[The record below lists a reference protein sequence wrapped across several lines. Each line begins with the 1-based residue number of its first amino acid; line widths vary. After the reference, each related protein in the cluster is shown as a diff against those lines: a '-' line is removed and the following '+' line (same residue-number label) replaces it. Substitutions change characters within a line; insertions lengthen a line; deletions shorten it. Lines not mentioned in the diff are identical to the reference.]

1 MSTQKIAPALAPQ
14 EWRERRCGAVSVC
27 HVESEVHVVVR
38 DPDDQLVSVSAP
50 EELFAL
56 IALANDAL
64 PHDDPRKITLEKV
77 RTLEAIATD
86 MWRGHRAAEHRD
98 AIALLARTLTALLPP
113 E

>member
-1 MSTQKIAPALAPQ
+1 MRRPLPARQRMPLAGRGRQETHRLMSTQKIAPALAPQ

-86 MWRGHRAAEHRD
+86 MW
-98 AIALLARTLTALLPP
+98 
-113 E
+113 